1 VPLVNPYCIQAIRF
15 GLGQRGQ
22 VLTGSRALDYTCIHS
37 AKEELVS
44 SRPSSVLLPL
54 PDRDFDTTESSIAW
68 QAFVDAGI
76 EVTFATET
84 GRVATC
90 DERLL
95 RSGFFNWFPAGP
107 EAVEA
112 YRAMS
117 SSPAFRSPITY
128 RDIDPADHDAV
139 HLGGGH
145 AQGMRQYLDSAVLR
159 DRVLGFHQGKKIIG
173 AICHGSLIPARTIDP
188 LTGASIIEGRRFTTL
203 TLPIEKFAFRSTW
216 FRVGRRYRTYW
227 KYTETEVRQAVGPS
241 GSIERG
247 NTRFGALGYSLVHDE
262 PMVVEDGHF
271 LSARYPL
278 DAPRY
283 AEAFVRR
290 LTADRAAATP

>member
-1 VPLVNPYCIQAIRF
+1 M
-15 GLGQRGQ
+15 
-22 VLTGSRALDYTCIHS
+22 
-37 AKEELVS
+37 S
-44 SRPSSVLLPL
+44 SRPPSVLVPL

-68 QAFVDAGI
+68 RAFVDAGV

-84 GRVATC
+84 GRVAAC
-90 DERLL
+90 DQRLL
-95 RSGFFNWFPAGP
+95 RSGFFNWFPAGQD
-107 EAVEA
+107 ALDA

-128 RDIDPADHDAV
+128 RDIDPADFDAV

-145 AQGMRQYLDSAVLR
+145 AQGMRQYLDSGVLR
-159 DRVLGFHQGKKIIG
+159 ERVLGFHRQNKTIG

-188 LTGASIIEGRRFTTL
+188 RTGASIIEGRRFTTL
-203 TLPIEKFAFRSTW
+203 TRPIEKFAFRCTW

-227 KYTETEVRQAVGPS
+227 KYTETEVGQAVGS
-241 GSIERG
+241 AGAIERG
-247 NTRFGALGYSLVHDE
+247 ETRFGAFGYSLTHDE

-271 LSARYPL
+271 LSARYPF

-290 LTADRAAATP
+290 LVDDRAAATP